1 MTSKETEDKVTP
13 ITERENTWPNCTP
26 WLSGKQN
33 WQAKY
38 VHAQK
43 RKHPGQMLRACPDKN
58 VRKEMNER

>member
-1 MTSKETEDKVTP
+1 MKKDNIKVFLMISKETEDKVTS

-38 VHAQK
+38 VYT
-43 RKHPGQMLRACPDKN
+43 
-58 VRKEMNER
+58 